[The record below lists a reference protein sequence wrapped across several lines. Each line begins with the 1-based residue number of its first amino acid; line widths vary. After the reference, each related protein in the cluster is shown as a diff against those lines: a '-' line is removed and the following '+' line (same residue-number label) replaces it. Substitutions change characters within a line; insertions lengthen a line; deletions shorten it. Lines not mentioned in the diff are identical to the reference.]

1 MMKFGLVL
9 VLAGA
14 FVGHAD
20 WAAAH
25 GEESN
30 VQRGSDYAKA
40 EDKPFGRAS
49 DPKRAKRTIR
59 IDMGDTM
66 RFSPAGLEVRQND
79 TVRFIVRNSGKQ
91 MHEMVLGTMEELKE
105 HAALMRKHPG
115 MEHDEPWMAHVAPGK
130 TSELGWQFT
139 KPGTYYYGC
148 LIPGHF
154 EAGMVGKVTVKP

>member
-1 MMKFGLVL
+1 MIKFGFVL
-9 VLAGA
+9 VLAGTSA
-14 FVGHAD
+14 GNAD

-25 GEESN
+25 GEKSLAPSGIDYSN
-30 VQRGSDYAKA
+30 A
-40 EDKPFGRAS
+40 EQKPFGRAS
-49 DPKRAKRTIR
+49 DPRRAKRTIR
-59 IDMGDTM
+59 IDMSDTM
-66 RFSPAGLEVRQND
+66 RFSPTGLEVRQND

-91 MHEMVLGTMEELKE
+91 MHEMVLGTMEALKE

-154 EAGMVGKVTVKP
+154 EAGMIGKVTVKP